1 VVPNDVDAALE
12 LASVVVLQV
21 AHSGVRVSEVPPGVK
36 AQCGW
41 NTRGL
46 LAYETLDSSTELE
59 RQEASHDAELEPQMI
74 DGLAFYQVPSWDLGY
89 AVDCLLAFSILP
101 LSYDSSSSSSVQP
114 IDCAIS

>member
-46 LAYETLDSSTELE
+46 LAYETLHSSTEE
-59 RQEASHDAELEPQMI
+59 AEASQAAELEPQMI
-74 DGLAFYQVPSWDLGY
+74 DGLAFYQVPSCDLGY

-101 LSYDSSSSSSVQP
+101 LSFDSSTSSSVQP